1 MSRMAVKAHRSR
13 ASIDPHGLPSDLY
26 DYVGTKPRRRP
37 GRPPK
42 HDLCDWTVYDNWP
55 ECIPV
60 TDLETDVF
68 EAWFGDFFDE
78 LFDPST

>member
-1 MSRMAVKAHRSR
+1 MSRIAARARRSR
-13 ASIDPHGLPSDLY
+13 ASIDPVALPSDLY
-26 DYVGTKPRRRP
+26 DYLDTKPGPWP

-42 HDLCDWTVYDNWP
+42 HDVCDWTAYDNWP

-60 TDLETDVF
+60 TDMEIDVF

-78 LFDPST
+78 LFGPST